1 MHTRYLQTLAIE
13 MNKVVTGNSTLIM
26 NAIFELRDGGRFNLR
41 HQNTF

>member
-1 MHTRYLQTLAIE
+1 

-41 HQNTF
+41 HQNTFQIPIVFSDDIV